1 MLSPVYT
8 PAGSLVSQGRWASD
22 NESVAVVDAN
32 GVVTAVG
39 AGTANITMSAYRNNA
54 GEWVESAAFTVTV
67 GAGASL
73 YGDTVH
79 TASRT
84 VNLAAAGV
92 ADASAA
98 EGGVIENGVLTIDEG
113 ASSATVSSPSGEVTF
128 IVCEA
133 DDFVIENAEFFAY
146 DESEPDSFT
155 LGIGEM
161 PLDLNAVYAADT
173 GGATGAVDAE
183 WSSSNEE
190 VATVDADGV
199 VTAVSEGDVT
209 VTAAF
214 GGKTQSVT
222 LRVVEKISIF
232 RLALD
237 NSSFEVGLARE
248 TVFAS
253 YRFDPN
259 VDMSQQSVYNSGT
272 EHFVN
277 NVFEVEISLPSP
289 PADDADKAAF
299 YEDFVFTTDNA
310 DIAYFEAGSNV
321 LVFNAENITERTEV
335 TLTVSARYPRNAAV
349 GSQSLTLTVIPAIE
363 VNDVNEFFVAAR
375 STQTF
380 TKLYNTETT
389 WHVLEPREQVYD
401 GDIVLGSDIAYC
413 DENGTPLLTALD
425 VTAPE
430 YRYNNYEAMIC
441 CSLYGNNHR
450 IYAVRS
456 FMTQYGGCLVI
467 VRAEGAVVSNITI
480 SPNNDVGDEIGAASD
495 AQGIKGYAIQ
505 FRTDNI
511 TTDYVNEDLTE
522 CRLEYS
528 VIQNSGTGIGLHG
541 VDFTLDGCIVRN
553 AGGTGIYVPTRMD
566 NATDRN
572 VYYSILRTHN
582 VVMSNLIGT
591 GASFDFS
598 GYSDGDKKEAADEAA
613 AAGRVSTIYQTGFL
627 DLYNW
632 QDVNA
637 LNLIDKSSIPDAF
650 DHIID
655 MAMLYLG
662 NQLGN
667 PQFSHIVK
675 NYNGISY
682 VHFGFVSTGLNEK
695 SYVEPH
701 GEYFEEG
708 GRLTE
713 LSTDMVEG
721 LDILVN
727 PIRVW
732 CYLSSETDIQ
742 PGSTYKVNTRFID
755 RLHQA

>member
-1 MLSPVYT
+1 
-8 PAGSLVSQGRWASD
+8 
-22 NESVAVVDAN
+22 
-32 GVVTAVG
+32 
-39 AGTANITMSAYRNNA
+39 
-54 GEWVESAAFTVTV
+54 
-67 GAGASL
+67 
-73 YGDTVH
+73 
-79 TASRT
+79 
-84 VNLAAAGV
+84 
-92 ADASAA
+92 
-98 EGGVIENGVLTIDEG
+98 
-113 ASSATVSSPSGEVTF
+113 
-128 IVCEA
+128 
-133 DDFVIENAEFFAY
+133 
-146 DESEPDSFT
+146 
-155 LGIGEM
+155 
-161 PLDLNAVYAADT
+161 
-173 GGATGAVDAE
+173 
-183 WSSSNEE
+183 
-190 VATVDADGV
+190 
-199 VTAVSEGDVT
+199 
-209 VTAAF
+209 
-214 GGKTQSVT
+214 
-222 LRVVEKISIF
+222 
-232 RLALD
+232 
-237 NSSFEVGLARE
+237 
-248 TVFAS
+248 
-253 YRFDPN
+253 
-259 VDMSQQSVYNSGT
+259 
-272 EHFVN
+272 
-277 NVFEVEISLPSP
+277 
-289 PADDADKAAF
+289 
-299 YEDFVFTTDNA
+299 
-310 DIAYFEAGSNV
+310 
-321 LVFNAENITERTEV
+321 
-335 TLTVSARYPRNAAV
+335 
-349 GSQSLTLTVIPAIE
+349 
-363 VNDVNEFFVAAR
+363 
-375 STQTF
+375 
-380 TKLYNTETT
+380 
-389 WHVLEPREQVYD
+389 
-401 GDIVLGSDIAYC
+401 
-413 DENGTPLLTALD
+413 
-425 VTAPE
+425 
-430 YRYNNYEAMIC
+430 
-441 CSLYGNNHR
+441 
-450 IYAVRS
+450 
-456 FMTQYGGCLVI
+456 MTQYQGCLVI

-480 SPNNDVGDEIGAASD
+480 SPNNDIGDEIGAASD

-742 PGSTYKVNTRFID
+742 PGSTYTVNTRFID
-755 RLHQA
+755 RLQQA